1 MGVYREVVKWMFSRL
16 PMYQQQGK
24 SAFKGKLDNIIAF
37 SKHLGNPQQ
46 QFKSIHIAGT
56 NGKGSTSHMIA
67 SVLQEAGYKTGLYTS
82 PHLKDFRERIRI
94 NGKKISKKEVVDF
107 ITNHK
112 PFLDTH
118 ELSFFEMTVAMALD
132 YFAKKEVD
140 IAVIETGLGG
150 RLDSTNIITPLLSVI
165 TNIGFDHM
173 DMLGD
178 TLEKI
183 AGEKAGIIKNNVPV
197 VIGEYHED
205 TFPVFQEK
213 AKEMEA
219 ELIPAF
225 KAYVPEFQTD
235 LKGVYQSKNLKT
247 AYVALKN
254 LKTFQLEEAD
264 FKNGFQ
270 NVIKHTGLR
279 GRWEKLNNA
288 PLVICDV
295 AHNKEGLALAMQQ
308 VNDYTFKNLHI
319 VLGVVKEKK
328 LDDILPLFP
337 KEAVYYF
344 CKPDVP
350 RGLDVEVL
358 EQKAAEFGL
367 YGKAFNSVSAAYKNA
382 LEGAGAADFIYVGG
396 STFTVAEII

>member
-183 AGEKAGIIKNNVPV
+183 AGEKAGIIKNNVSV

-213 AKEMEA
+213 AIEMEA

-344 CKPDVP
+344 CKPDVL

-382 LEGAGAADFIYVGG
+382 LEGAGATDFIYIGG